1 MIVTVGE
8 ILAVLAAAEPG
19 PLRHSAAFRL
29 TVAGAESNLAIGA
42 ARLGA
47 TVAYAGRVGGD
58 EFGRLALSTLR
69 GEGVDVS
76 GMVTDDGAPT
86 GLMVKEHRLPGLAD
100 VTYYRSGSAGS
111 RLTPDDLPAALIRR
125 ADVLHVSGITPALSA
140 GAREAVF
147 AAVSLAPRVSLDV
160 NYRSRLWP
168 PDEAR
173 RVLTD
178 LVARAD
184 IVFAGEDEASLL
196 TGSPDPAPLARLG
209 PSEVLIKRGAGG
221 CVAQCDGH
229 LLARDARRVRVV
241 DAVGAGDAFAAGYLA
256 DRVAGRDPAAALRTA
271 VTTGAFAVTRQGD
284 WEGLPR
290 REEFGLLDR
299 AEGSVAR

>member
-8 ILAVLAAAEPG
+8 VLAVLDAAEPG

-29 TVAGAESNLAIGA
+29 TVAGAESNVAIGA

-47 TVAYAGRVGGD
+47 TVAFTGRVGDD
-58 EFGRLALSTLR
+58 EFGRLALNTLR

-76 GMVTDDGAPT
+76 SVVTDDGAPT
-86 GLMVKEHRLPGLAD
+86 GLMVKEHRLPGLVD
-100 VTYYRSGSAGS
+100 VAYYRSGSAGA
-111 RLTPDDLPAALIRR
+111 RLTPDDLPVELIRG
-125 ADVLHVSGITPALSA
+125 ADVLHVSGITPALSVS
-140 GAREAVF
+140 AREAVF
-147 AAVSLAPRVSLDV
+147 AAVSLASWVSVDV

-173 RVLTD
+173 PVLTD

-184 IVFAGEDEASLL
+184 VVFAGEDEASLL

-209 PSEVLIKRGAGG
+209 PSEVIIKRGAGG
-221 CVAQCDGH
+221 CVAQCDEH
-229 LLARDARRVRVV
+229 LIACDARRVRAV

-256 DRVAGRDPAAALRTA
+256 DRAAGHDAATALRTA
-271 VTTGAFAVTRQGD
+271 VVTGAFAVTRQGD

-290 REEFGLLDR
+290 REEFGLLDQTDGDVVR
-299 AEGSVAR
+299 

>member
-8 ILAVLAAAEPG
+8 VLAVLDAAEPG
-19 PLRHSAAFRL
+19 PLRHSSSFRL
-29 TVAGAESNLAIGA
+29 TVAGAESNVAIGA

-47 TVAYAGRVGGD
+47 SVAYAGRVGDD

-69 GEGVDVS
+69 GEGVEVS
-76 GMVTDDGAPT
+76 GVVTDDGAPT

-100 VTYYRSGSAGS
+100 VAYYRSGSAGS
-111 RLTPDDLPAALIRR
+111 RLTPDDLPAALIRE
-125 ADVLHVSGITPALSA
+125 AEVLHVSGITPALSA

-147 AAVSLAPRVSLDV
+147 AAVSMASRVSLDV

-173 RVLTD
+173 PVLAD

-196 TGSPDPAPLARLG
+196 TGSADPAALARLG
-209 PSEVLIKRGAGG
+209 PSEVVVKRGASG
-221 CVAQCDGH
+221 CVAQCEGH
-229 LLARDARRVRVV
+229 LLACDARRVRVV

-256 DRVAGRDPAAALRTA
+256 DRVAGRDPATALRTA
-271 VTTGAFAVTRQGD
+271 VTTGAFAVTRHGD

-299 AEGSVAR
+299 ADGSVAR

>member
-8 ILAVLAAAEPG
+8 VLAVLDAAEPG
-19 PLRHSAAFRL
+19 PLRHSASFRL
-29 TVAGAESNLAIGA
+29 TVAGAEANLAIGA

-47 TVAYAGRVGGD
+47 SVAYAGRVGDD

-76 GMVTDDGAPT
+76 GVVTDDGAPT

-100 VTYYRSGSAGS
+100 VTYYRSGGAGS
-111 RLTPDDLPAALIRR
+111 RLSPGDLPVALIRA

-147 AAVSLAPRVSLDV
+147 AAVALAPRVSVDV
-160 NYRSRLWP
+160 NYRSRLWS

-173 RVLTD
+173 PVLTD

-184 IVFAGEDEASLL
+184 IVFAGQDEASLL

-209 PSEVLIKRGAGG
+209 PSEVVIKRGADG
-221 CVAQCDGH
+221 CVAQCEGR
-229 LLARDARRVRVV
+229 LLACDARRVRVV

-256 DRVAGRDPAAALRTA
+256 DRVAGRDPATALRTA
-271 VTTGAFAVTRQGD
+271 VTTGAFAVTRHGD

-290 REEFGLLDR
+290 RAELGLLDR
-299 AEGSVAR
+299 ADGSVAR

>member
-8 ILAVLAAAEPG
+8 VLAVLDAESPG
-19 PLRHSAAFRL
+19 PLRHADSFRL
-29 TVAGAESNLAIGA
+29 TVAGAESNFAIGA

-47 TVAYAGRVGGD
+47 SVAYAGRIGDD

-76 GMVTDDGAPT
+76 AVVVDGAAPT
-86 GLMVKEHRLPGLAD
+86 ALMVKEHRLQGLVD
-100 VTYYRSGSAGS
+100 VIYYRAGSAGS
-111 RLTPDDLPAALIRR
+111 RLTPDDLPVSLIRE
-125 ADVLHVSGITPALSA
+125 ADVLHVSGVTPALSA
-140 GAREAVF
+140 SAREAVF
-147 AAVSLAPRVSLDV
+147 AAVELAPRVSVDV
-160 NYRSRLWP
+160 NYRARLWP

-173 RVLTD
+173 PVLTD
-178 LVARAD
+178 LVSRAD
-184 IVFAGEDEASLL
+184 VVFAGEDEAELL

-209 PSEVLIKRGAGG
+209 PSEAIVKRGAGG

-229 LLARDARRVRVV
+229 LLACDAWPVHVV

-256 DRVAGRDPAAALRTA
+256 DRMAGIDAAAALRTA
-271 VTTGAFAVTRQGD
+271 VATGAFAVTRKGD

-290 REEFGLLDR
+290 REEFELLDR
-299 AEGSVAR
+299 AAGSVRR